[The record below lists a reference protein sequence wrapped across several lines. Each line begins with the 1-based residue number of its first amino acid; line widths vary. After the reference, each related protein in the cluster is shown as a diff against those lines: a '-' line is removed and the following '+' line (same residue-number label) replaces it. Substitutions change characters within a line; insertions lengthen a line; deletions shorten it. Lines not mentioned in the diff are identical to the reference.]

1 MIAEWWTSLSVIMK
15 VLWGITLAASLI
27 FVIQTVM
34 TFIGADA
41 GGDFDADAGGGLDVN
56 MDDAASAMGT
66 GMNLLT
72 FRNLINFLLGYGW
85 AGVLLD
91 ETIASPLLLQI
102 VAIVVGLL
110 FVLAFVFMLSQVM
123 KLSHDGSFRLSES
136 VGLTADVYLRIP
148 AARSGRGK
156 VQVSVKGSVHEI
168 DAITDNDAEIP
179 TGGQVKILEV
189 AGDDVVVVK

>member
-1 MIAEWWTSLSVIMK
+1 MMDFFNSLETSQKFFWAIAIC
-15 VLWGITLAASLI
+15 ASLV
-27 FVIQTVM
+27 FVIQTVL
-34 TFIGADA
+34 TFVGLGADT
-41 GGDFDADAGGGLDVN
+41 DVDAGPMDSAGDVTEDGGLNGVF
-56 MDDAASAMGT
+56 S
-66 GMNLLT
+66 

-189 AGDDVVVVK
+189 SGDDVVGLK

>member
-1 MIAEWWTSLSVIMK
+1 MDFFNSLETSQKFFWAIAVC
-15 VLWGITLAASLI
+15 ASLVFI
-27 FVIQTVM
+27 IQTVL
-34 TFIGADA
+34 TFIGLGADTDVDA
-41 GGDFDADAGGGLDVN
+41 GPMDSAGDVTEDGGLNGVF
-56 MDDAASAMGT
+56 S
-66 GMNLLT
+66 

>member
-1 MIAEWWTSLSVIMK
+1 MMDFFNSLETSQKFFWAIAVC
-15 VLWGITLAASLI
+15 ASLVFI
-27 FVIQTVM
+27 IQTVL
-34 TFIGADA
+34 TFIGLGADTDVDA
-41 GGDFDADAGGGLDVN
+41 GPMDSAGDVTEDGGLNGVF
-56 MDDAASAMGT
+56 S
-66 GMNLLT
+66 